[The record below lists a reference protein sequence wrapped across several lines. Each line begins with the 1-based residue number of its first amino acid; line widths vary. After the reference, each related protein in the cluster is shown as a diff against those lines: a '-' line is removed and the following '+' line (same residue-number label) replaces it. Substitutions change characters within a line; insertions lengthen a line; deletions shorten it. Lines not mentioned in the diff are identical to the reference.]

1 MANSVDDLGR
11 EVLDIDDRIH
21 GDVELSDD
29 ERHQLT
35 LCELLDRVLHKGV
48 LVRGE
53 LVISVADIDLL
64 YLGLQV
70 ILCST
75 DTAID
80 AGLVARRRR
89 WVLDPQMIR
98 NP

>member
-1 MANSVDDLGR
+1 MANHVDDLDR
-11 EVLDIDDRIH
+11 EILDMDERVH
-21 GDVELSDD
+21 GGTELSDD

-35 LCELLDRVLHKGV
+35 LCELLDRVLNKGV

-53 LVISVADIDLL
+53 LVISVANIDLL

-98 NP
+98 HD